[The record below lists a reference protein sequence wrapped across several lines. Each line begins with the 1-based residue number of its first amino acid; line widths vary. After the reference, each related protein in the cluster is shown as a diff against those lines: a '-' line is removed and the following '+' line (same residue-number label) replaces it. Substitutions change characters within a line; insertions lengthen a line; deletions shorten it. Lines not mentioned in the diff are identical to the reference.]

1 MRSISGGGHPMKRLR
16 LSVALAC
23 AAGALAA
30 LPALAPASVQVGS
43 SGWQW
48 GNPLPQGNTVR
59 AMSFAGATGYAAGD
73 FGTLLRTTDG
83 GATWSGLLSG
93 TFTDLTTVQ
102 AIDGDSLFAGGG
114 CVARRS
120 DDGGATFRRIAFT
133 AAESSC
139 RQPLVAGWFV
149 N

>member
-1 MRSISGGGHPMKRLR
+1 MKRLR
-16 LSVALAC
+16 LAGTLAC
-23 AAGALAA
+23 AAGLLAA
-30 LPALAPASVQVGS
+30 LPAFAPASVQVGS

-59 AMSFAGATGYAAGD
+59 AMSFAGTTGYAAGD

-83 GATWSGLLSG
+83 GSTWSGLLSG

-120 DDGGATFRRIAFT
+120 DDGGATFRRVAFT
-133 AAESSC
+133 PAESSC
-139 RQPLVAGWFV
+139 RQPLASGWFV
-149 N
+149 NE

>member
-1 MRSISGGGHPMKRLR
+1 MRFISGGGHPMKRLR
-16 LSVALAC
+16 LSAALAC
-23 AAGALAA
+23 AAAALAA

-133 AAESSC
+133 
-139 RQPLVAGWFV
+139 
-149 N
+149 